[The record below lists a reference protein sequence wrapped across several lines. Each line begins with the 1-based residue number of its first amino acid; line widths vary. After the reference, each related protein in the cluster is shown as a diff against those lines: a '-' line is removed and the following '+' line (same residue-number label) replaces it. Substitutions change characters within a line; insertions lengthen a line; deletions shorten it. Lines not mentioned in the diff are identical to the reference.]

1 MYNMK
6 ACVHIVMRSTQIP
19 PPQNTDLPGVQ
30 LGIAWFQRPLSKH
43 TSLKLPVMV
52 KPRSQ
57 DMFTATP
64 GKWSVV
70 LREPFCGA
78 VSLRQA
84 TAGTQGSVHVL
95 VNI

>member
-1 MYNMK
+1 MYTLLRE
-6 ACVHIVMRSTQIP
+6 VHNYPS
-19 PPQNTDLPGVQ
+19 QNTDLPGVQ

-43 TSLKLPVMV
+43 TSLKSPVMV

-95 VNI
+95 VNT